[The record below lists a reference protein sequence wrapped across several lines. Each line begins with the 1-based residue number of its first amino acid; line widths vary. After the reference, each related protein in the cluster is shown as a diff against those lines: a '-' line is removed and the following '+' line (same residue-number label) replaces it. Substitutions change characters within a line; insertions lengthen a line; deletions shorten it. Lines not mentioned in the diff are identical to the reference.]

1 MAKICSHIHPDG
13 RACGAPPLKKGR
25 FCFWHAPDKSDEAAD
40 ARHLG
45 GLRRRREKAVSGAYD
60 IAGLGSTGAIRRVLE
75 IAVLDALGL
84 ENSVARSRTLIAGAL
99 AATKLLEAEEL
110 VSFSSGPDEEG

>member
-1 MAKICSHIHPDG
+1 MAKVCRHIHADG
-13 RACGAPPLKKGR
+13 RACGAPPLKKGTH
-25 FCFWHAPDKSDEAAD
+25 CFWHAPDKSDEAAD
-40 ARHLG
+40 ARRLG

-60 IAGLGSTGAIRRVLE
+60 VAGLGDTEAIRRVLE

-99 AATKLLEAEEL
+99 AATKLLEAEESA
-110 VSFSSGPDEEG
+110 SFSIGLEDHD